1 MSADSAK
8 PPRPHLPP
16 VLLAGLVLWAVTALW
31 WPRARTLDE
40 GILVGAAAAGSAV
53 AVLVFAWGL
62 RRKRVSVAAIALLGA
77 AVALAASSVG
87 AAALTSSTE
96 ALVGREGPWECTL
109 TTDAKAT
116 DFGFRAEARIVDGE
130 GRVISAR
137 LLLPEEGEG
146 MLRGTRFSVSAP
158 LKAPGDSSE
167 EYFWNAGLVGT
178 LVVSAVPPDA
188 SHQSAP
194 FASLREQAIHLIGRY
209 GGQGAPL
216 LQALLCGWRPA
227 IEETGAYEQF
237 KTVGLAHLVAV
248 SGAHLSIVT
257 LFVAQILGV
266 LRLGRRFRAC
276 ATALFLGGYV
286 CFTGMPVSAL
296 RAAVMAGTGLL
307 ALVTDRRNSAL
318 TALGAC
324 IVLFVGLDPTCALSA
339 SFVLSAGSTLGIVLV
354 APLILSAFG
363 SCPRRARSLIGEP
376 LSLTAASALATQ
388 PYAAALFAQVPL
400 LSPIANIAA
409 APLFALACT
418 VGFVA
423 VLVGL
428 AAPPAA
434 PAAIGVADL
443 TARALGWIVDLLAR
457 VPGSCL
463 PVDAEVVPMVCLSA
477 VMLGGLWAWWPTL
490 RPRMLALGLVVPLA
504 AVLVLVPFASGA
516 SHPEDEIVM
525 LNVGQGDAF
534 LVRSRGASLLIDT
547 GNQDGMLKEAV
558 ARQGVRRL
566 DAVAITHP
574 DDDHCG
580 SLAALGDVALV
591 GGLLVAEDLL
601 TCPCDACTDLR
612 DTAAREEYRSGIA
625 GLSVG
630 DEVSCGRFTL
640 RVVWPR
646 SFSDEGGNADSL
658 SFLCS
663 WDGDGDGAAEW
674 TTLFCGDAEAD
685 ELRAMVSDLPSDGID
700 VLKVGH
706 HGSKK
711 SIDGELA
718 AALRPSVA
726 LIGVG
731 ERNRYGHPAP
741 AVCETLAAAGAEV
754 LCSDERGD
762 VSVAFS
768 MEKLTV
774 RSQND
779 APAS

>member
-388 PYAAALFAQVPL
+388 PYAAALFA
-400 LSPIANIAA
+400 LS
-409 APLFALACT
+409 
-418 VGFVA
+418 
-423 VLVGL
+423 
-428 AAPPAA
+428 
-434 PAAIGVADL
+434 
-443 TARALGWIVDLLAR
+443 
-457 VPGSCL
+457 
-463 PVDAEVVPMVCLSA
+463 
-477 VMLGGLWAWWPTL
+477 
-490 RPRMLALGLVVPLA
+490 
-504 AVLVLVPFASGA
+504 
-516 SHPEDEIVM
+516 
-525 LNVGQGDAF
+525 
-534 LVRSRGASLLIDT
+534 LIH
-547 GNQDGMLKEAV
+547 
-558 ARQGVRRL
+558 
-566 DAVAITHP
+566 I
-574 DDDHCG
+574 
-580 SLAALGDVALV
+580 
-591 GGLLVAEDLL
+591 
-601 TCPCDACTDLR
+601 
-612 DTAAREEYRSGIA
+612 
-625 GLSVG
+625 
-630 DEVSCGRFTL
+630 
-640 RVVWPR
+640 
-646 SFSDEGGNADSL
+646 
-658 SFLCS
+658 
-663 WDGDGDGAAEW
+663 
-674 TTLFCGDAEAD
+674 
-685 ELRAMVSDLPSDGID
+685 
-700 VLKVGH
+700 
-706 HGSKK
+706 
-711 SIDGELA
+711 
-718 AALRPSVA
+718 
-726 LIGVG
+726 
-731 ERNRYGHPAP
+731 
-741 AVCETLAAAGAEV
+741 
-754 LCSDERGD
+754 
-762 VSVAFS
+762 
-768 MEKLTV
+768 
-774 RSQND
+774 
-779 APAS
+779 